1 MENQN
6 IQDQINDLNKKMDQV
21 LDYIHEQKQ
30 RNEVVEDLAED
41 LSIVSRDAYKSTVEE
56 LDQKG
61 IELDIDEVK
70 MLVFKFMR
78 NIDNISSVIDSF
90 ESLNDLIK
98 DAAPILNEVGIDA
111 IKKLHEFEEKGYFEY
126 LNELYKLLGKIH
138 EYYSVEDLRELSQ
151 NIDKLFNIMKNL
163 SSPEMLT
170 MAEKTTAQLAHM
182 KPGEEDKKSTF
193 GLLKELNKPD
203 TRQSLAFSLRLLKT
217 MSKELQN
224 GNNQSK

>member
-41 LSIVSRDAYKSTVEE
+41 LSAVSRDAYKSTVEE
-56 LDQKG
+56 LDQQG

-90 ESLNDLIK
+90 ESINDLIK
-98 DAAPILNEVGIDA
+98 DAGPILNEVGIDA

-126 LNELYKLLGKIH
+126 LNELYNLLGKIH
-138 EYYSVEDLRELSQ
+138 EYYSVEDLRELSW

-170 MAEKTTAQLAHM
+170 KAEKATAQLANM
-182 KPGEEDKKSTF
+182 KPEEEDKKSTF

-217 MSKELQN
+217 VSNELQN
-224 GNNQSK
+224 GNNQTK

>member
-1 MENQN
+1 MENQK

-56 LDQKG
+56 LDQQG
-61 IELDIDEVK
+61 IEPDIDEVK
-70 MLVFKFMR
+70 MLVFKLIR

-98 DAAPILNEVGIDA
+98 DAGPILNEVGIDA
-111 IKKLHEFEEKGYFEY
+111 IKKLHEFEKKGYFDY
-126 LNELYKLLGKIH
+126 LNELYHLLGKIH

-151 NIDKLFNIMKNL
+151 NIDRLFNIMKNL
-163 SSPEMLT
+163 SSPQMLT
-170 MAEKTTAQLAHM
+170 MAEKTTAQPANM
-182 KPGEEDKKSTF
+182 KPGEEDKKSTL
-193 GLLKELNKPD
+193 GLVRNLTNLIHASHWHFRSGCL
-203 TRQSLAFSLRLLKT
+203 RQLVT
-217 MSKELQN
+217 N
-224 GNNQSK
+224 

>member
-56 LDQKG
+56 LDQQG

-111 IKKLHEFEEKGYFEY
+111 IKKLHE
-126 LNELYKLLGKIH
+126 
-138 EYYSVEDLRELSQ
+138 
-151 NIDKLFNIMKNL
+151 
-163 SSPEMLT
+163 
-170 MAEKTTAQLAHM
+170 
-182 KPGEEDKKSTF
+182 
-193 GLLKELNKPD
+193 
-203 TRQSLAFSLRLLKT
+203 
-217 MSKELQN
+217 
-224 GNNQSK
+224 